1 MLRIQSSSMKSAW
14 VGIFTFCKSAPRS
27 DSSPAAHCSG
37 RKLTGKL
44 KHPSW
49 PSLGFTIVLARPLG
63 SLSWSQMDLADL
75 SSGPH
80 LMAVLEFRT
89 RPGLE
94 PWEIK
99 SGAFR
104 TVKPL
109 ACHTLPVFSALPF
122 LNTLHSLCSS
132 FSLGAAW
139 LPSPCEPCSL
149 EAKQLSSASNDNLR
163 RQPPSLCVLS

>member
-1 MLRIQSSSMKSAW
+1 MKSASW
-14 VGIFTFCKSAPRS
+14 EYLHFANQLQGQDPSTPT
-27 DSSPAAHCSG
+27 AHCSG
-37 RKLTGKL
+37 RRLTGKL

-49 PSLGFTIVLARPLG
+49 PFLGFTIVLARPLG
-63 SLSWSQMDLADL
+63 SLSWSQMDLPDL
-75 SSGPH
+75 SSGPPH
-80 LMAVLEFRT
+80 LTAVLEFRT
-89 RPGLE
+89 SPGLE

-109 ACHTLPVFSALPF
+109 ACHTLLVFSALPF
-122 LNTLHSLCSS
+122 LNTLQSLCSS

-139 LPSPCEPCSL
+139 LPSACEPCSL
-149 EAKQLSSASNDNLR
+149 EVKQLSSASNANLR